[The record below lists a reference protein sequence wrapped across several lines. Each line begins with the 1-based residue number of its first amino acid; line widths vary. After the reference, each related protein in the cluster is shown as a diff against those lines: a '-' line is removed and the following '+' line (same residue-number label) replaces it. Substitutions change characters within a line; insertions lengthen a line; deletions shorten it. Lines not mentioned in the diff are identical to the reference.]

1 MKPRQGRPR
10 VDPTDVSVDVHFR
23 LAAKQYDLSEKRA
36 NQARMALADWFRQ
49 AIVKACREPPA
60 KV

>member
-1 MKPRQGRPR
+1 M
-10 VDPTDVSVDVHFR
+10 DPTDISVDVHFR